1 MRWASK
7 FFSISTLTN
16 IRYVWEIALGAHEHF
31 VNEETLVTL
40 NLEDGMTCDVIGDVH
55 GMLRLDQE
63 KQDRY

>member
-1 MRWASK
+1 M
-7 FFSISTLTN
+7 
-16 IRYVWEIALGAHEHF
+16 WEIALGAHEHF